1 MNIEWKHQVIPSC
14 KDGPDFSSLPETGG
28 NYAIFYLEMASL
40 HYRCIYV
47 GKAEN
52 LKKRAQ
58 QHWSDSETNTEMKA
72 FLKQTNLLC
81 FFYALVDADNKRDGI
96 EAFLYNYY
104 KVPKFNNNKP
114 QAPQIIVNVP
124 V

>member
-28 NYAIFYLEMASL
+28 NYAIFYFEMASL

-52 LKKRAQ
+52 LKKGLSSTGQIQKRI
-58 QHWSDSETNTEMKA
+58 
-72 FLKQTNLLC
+72 LK
-81 FFYALVDADNKRDGI
+81 
-96 EAFLYNYY
+96 
-104 KVPKFNNNKP
+104 
-114 QAPQIIVNVP
+114 
-124 V
+124 